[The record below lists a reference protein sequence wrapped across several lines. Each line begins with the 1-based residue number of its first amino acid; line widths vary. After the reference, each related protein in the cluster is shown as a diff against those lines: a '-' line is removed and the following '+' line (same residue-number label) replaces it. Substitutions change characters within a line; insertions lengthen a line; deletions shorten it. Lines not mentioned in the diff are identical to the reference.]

1 MPEEAWIAIE
11 REAVD
16 AMAVRRRLRGKSAI
30 RKFEEEDEDEK
41 EKGEEKERRVKILRV
56 IEEEMRRMVEDDA
69 ELAMQELQILAKLKQ
84 LAVLPNEEE
93 EVLQTKIVSPREVA
107 EEAERSWSSPE
118 SQDQME
124 ERRKSAGL
132 SAETWSQRKKKRR
145 TSAVEQMQLL

>member
-56 IEEEMRRMVEDDA
+56 IEEEMRRMV
-69 ELAMQELQILAKLKQ
+69 AMQELQIFAKLKQ

-107 EEAERSWSSPE
+107 ENWEDWLPAVRSEVESLLKEKEAFREVFPE
-118 SQDQME
+118 
-124 ERRKSAGL
+124 
-132 SAETWSQRKKKRR
+132 
-145 TSAVEQMQLL
+145 